1 MISRRFA
8 EVFSEVSEVGA
19 QRQTKWSLLGN
30 TKEELKGRKAKLPNR
45 RRFTLFSQHSRI
57 AETEKP
63 RKGSGAIAA
72 PSHSATSK
80 SRRPRV
86 TANLLEE
93 QIGSLD
99 GRENSSRISERP
111 KQRPQGLGQRPGQRN
126 RVGRASPHW
135 TSTCNAAG
143 TPLVTPAM
151 VKVALGAG
159 PPAKT
164 TRSPR

>member
-1 MISRRFA
+1 M
-8 EVFSEVSEVGA
+8 GA
-19 QRQTKWSLLGN
+19 QRQTKCPLLGY
-30 TKEELKGRKAKLPNR
+30 TKEEFKGRKAKLPNR
-45 RRFTLFSQHSRI
+45 RRITSFSRHGRI
-57 AETEKP
+57 AETKKHK
-63 RKGSGAIAA
+63 KGSGARVA

-126 RVGRASPHW
+126 SVGRASPHW
-135 TSTCNAAG
+135 TSTRNAAG
-143 TPLVTPAM
+143 TPLVTLAM